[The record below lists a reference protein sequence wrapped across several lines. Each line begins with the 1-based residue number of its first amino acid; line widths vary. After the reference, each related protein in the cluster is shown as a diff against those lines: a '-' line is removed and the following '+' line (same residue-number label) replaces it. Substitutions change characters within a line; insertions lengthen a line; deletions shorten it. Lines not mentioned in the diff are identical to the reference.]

1 MNMTETELPGVV
13 IIEPRL
19 FEDERGFFME
29 TYHKEK
35 YAQLGITVEF
45 VQDNFSFSRKNS
57 LRGLHYQHPHGQAK
71 LVHVVQGAVF
81 DVAVDIRIGSP
92 TFGKWTGVELS
103 HANKRQIFIPPG
115 FAHGFVVLSDNASF
129 VYKCSDFYL
138 PDCEGGIIFSDPQLA
153 ISWPGNNFLLSPK
166 DRQFPVL
173 QDIPPEN
180 LPRYT
185 G

>member
-1 MNMTETELPGVV
+1 MHVIETELSGVV
-13 IIEPRL
+13 ILEPRV
-19 FEDERGFFME
+19 FEDNRGFFME

-35 YAQLGITVEF
+35 YEKAGITVAF

-71 LVHVVQGAVF
+71 LVHVAQGAVF

-92 TFGKWTGVELS
+92 TFGKWIGVELS
-103 HANKRQIFIPPG
+103 AANKRQIFIPPG
-115 FAHGFVVLSDNASF
+115 FAHGFVVLSDTASF
-129 VYKCSDFYL
+129 VYKCSDFYF

-153 ISWPGNNFLLSPK
+153 ISWPGDNFLLSSK
-166 DRQFPVL
+166 DQQFPVL
-173 QDIPPEN
+173 QDIFPGN
-180 LPRYT
+180 LPRYP